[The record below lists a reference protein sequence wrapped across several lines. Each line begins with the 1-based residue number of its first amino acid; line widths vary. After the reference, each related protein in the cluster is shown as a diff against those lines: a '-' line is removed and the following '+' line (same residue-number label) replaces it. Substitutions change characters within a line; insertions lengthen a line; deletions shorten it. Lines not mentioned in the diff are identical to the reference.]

1 MNWKEKIEEMAKE
14 VMKEIKR
21 MGIPYK
27 DCKEEVFEEALMH
40 EFRLNGIPYERQ
52 RNIEIIYKGYSIGMR
67 RPDCIINPGKREEEF
82 LCEMKRVSEIKKDH
96 IRQAEV
102 YLFSLNIPE
111 GCLLNFNPSTGSPE
125 IKEVTKPPRN
135 WKDEIVLPKK
145 EKTKKQISEI
155 LLEAG
160 KEVVNYLGM
169 EFMYYKE
176 PAEIYINAVGVELRL
191 RGISFYSIEYPVLYK
206 GQEVATYKYNY
217 IFEDE
222 SAASIFVYKKTEDI
236 NEELEKLKIYNKI
249 FGIKKGYILALPTK
263 ENMEVE
269 VKEV

>member
-82 LCEMKRVSEIKKDH
+82 LCEIKRLTKLEKNH

-102 YLFSLNIPE
+102 YLLSLNIPQ
-111 GCLLNFNPSTGSPE
+111 GCILNFNYSTGEPEIEEVKRPEREWKEETHLPE
-125 IKEVTKPPRN
+125 IKSRSVNKEIILEV
-135 WKDEIVLPKK
+135 
-145 EKTKKQISEI
+145 
-155 LLEAG
+155 G
-160 KEVVNYLGM
+160 KEVMKYLGT
-169 EFMYYKE
+169 EFQYYEK
-176 PAEIYINAVGVELRL
+176 PAEIYVNAVGVEFRL
-191 RGISFYSIEYPVLYK
+191 KGINFYSAQYPIIYK
-206 GQEVATYKYNY
+206 GHEISSYSYDY
-217 IFEDE
+217 IFEDG
-222 SAASIFVYKKTEDI
+222 STAIIFIYKSED
-236 NEELEKLKIYNKI
+236 ELKEKVEILKNYNKL

-263 ENMEVE
+263 EGMEVE
-269 VKEV
+269 VREV